1 MCRLLRKEG
10 AVKRGCMGCMG
21 CMGWVAEGDGA
32 LGSHH
37 NSGIVRVRAVVVPAV
52 DGDRHAGFIDL
63 DALQP

>member
-1 MCRLLRKEG
+1 
-10 AVKRGCMGCMG
+10 MGCMG
-21 CMGWVAEGDGA
+21 GVAEGDGA